1 MRCKISDDD
10 FLNYYRGTGGHNSF
24 LWTSHSTGKWVN
36 NFSTIWEKKP
46 NFGLYISACILI
58 CFLCL
63 QCSPLHK
70 ACDHIGSNEG
80 QSKRWPYLW
89 VSPQIWLLCTPW
101 VYNARQIQTQCT
113 TQNGS
118 DKNKLVPFPSADT
131 TRPRRE
137 NEMDGQDY
145 HFVGSREQM
154 EKDIQDNKFIEAG
167 QFNEN
172 LYGTS
177 ILSVRTVAE
186 RVGTK
191 TCFSVRFS

>member
-1 MRCKISDDD
+1 MMTSSLSSPTSLAPVCPVSSRQTTKPD
-10 FLNYYRGTGGHNSF
+10 GT
-24 LWTSHSTGKWVN
+24 
-36 NFSTIWEKKP
+36 P
-46 NFGLYISACILI
+46 NRAVVI
-58 CFLCL
+58 
-63 QCSPLHK
+63 K
-70 ACDHIGSNEG
+70 
-80 QSKRWPYLW
+80 
-89 VSPQIWLLCTPW
+89 LLP
-101 VYNARQIQTQCT
+101 
-113 TQNGS
+113 
-118 DKNKLVPFPSADT
+118 VPPADT

-145 HFVGSREQM
+145 HFVSSREQM

-191 TCFSVRFS
+191 IYLLFVFSHL

>member
-1 MRCKISDDD
+1 MTSSPSFPTSLAPAYPVSSQPQPHLDNKINMTAVSKINL
-10 FLNYYRGTGGHNSF
+10 F
-24 LWTSHSTGKWVN
+24 HS
-36 NFSTIWEKKP
+36 
-46 NFGLYISACILI
+46 
-58 CFLCL
+58 
-63 QCSPLHK
+63 
-70 ACDHIGSNEG
+70 
-80 QSKRWPYLW
+80 
-89 VSPQIWLLCTPW
+89 
-101 VYNARQIQTQCT
+101 
-113 TQNGS
+113 
-118 DKNKLVPFPSADT
+118 PSADT

-186 RVGTK
+186 RVRTEICAACCRIVLPDGVWFIWVVTRNIFK
-191 TCFSVRFS
+191 HIEADVSKNC

>member
-1 MRCKISDDD
+1 MTSSLSFPTSLAPVYPVSLQQQTHPDSTLNMPAATKI
-10 FLNYYRGTGGHNSF
+10 
-24 LWTSHSTGKWVN
+24 
-36 NFSTIWEKKP
+36 NF
-46 NFGLYISACILI
+46 
-58 CFLCL
+58 
-63 QCSPLHK
+63 
-70 ACDHIGSNEG
+70 
-80 QSKRWPYLW
+80 
-89 VSPQIWLLCTPW
+89 
-101 VYNARQIQTQCT
+101 
-113 TQNGS
+113 
-118 DKNKLVPFPSADT
+118 VPFPSADT

-186 RVGTK
+186 RVGTETWVGLPDCVCIFGGVTRSMLSCPLNWK
-191 TCFSVRFS
+191 LDICNKCSTAALQLLTILYEYVT

>member
-1 MRCKISDDD
+1 MM
-10 FLNYYRGTGGHNSF
+10 TSF
-24 LWTSHSTGKWVN
+24 LSSPTSLAPVCPVSFRQT
-36 NFSTIWEKKP
+36 TKP
-46 NFGLYISACILI
+46 DRAPDRAPNRAVVI
-58 CFLCL
+58 
-63 QCSPLHK
+63 K
-70 ACDHIGSNEG
+70 
-80 QSKRWPYLW
+80 
-89 VSPQIWLLCTPW
+89 LLP
-101 VYNARQIQTQCT
+101 
-113 TQNGS
+113 
-118 DKNKLVPFPSADT
+118 VPPADT

-145 HFVGSREQM
+145 HFVSSREQM

-191 TCFSVRFS
+191 I

>member
-1 MRCKISDDD
+1 MMTSSLSFPTSLAPVYPVSWQHNKSRQYTKINNSD
-10 FLNYYRGTGGHNSF
+10 
-24 LWTSHSTGKWVN
+24 
-36 NFSTIWEKKP
+36 
-46 NFGLYISACILI
+46 
-58 CFLCL
+58 
-63 QCSPLHK
+63 Q
-70 ACDHIGSNEG
+70 
-80 QSKRWPYLW
+80 
-89 VSPQIWLLCTPW
+89 
-101 VYNARQIQTQCT
+101 
-113 TQNGS
+113 
-118 DKNKLVPFPSADT
+118 NKLVPFLSSDT

-186 RVGTK
+186 RVGT
-191 TCFSVRFS
+191 